1 MVELY
6 DKDHSGT
13 IDFHEFLAIMIKKMG
28 ETDKKE
34 ALDEAF
40 LLFDKDGDGDI
51 TFDDLKAVA
60 EELNENLTDE
70 EITEMLAGASQNRN
84 A

>member
-1 MVELY
+1 MVASV
-6 DKDHSGT
+6 DKDNSGT
-13 IDFHEFLAIMIKKMG
+13 VDFHEFLAIMIKKMS

-70 EITEMLAGASQNRN
+70 EINEMLAGAS
-84 A
+84 